1 MQIKI
6 KIEETLT
13 IADIVSKNIKS
24 AHVFKKFGI
33 DFCCGGGISIEKA
46 CENKNINI
54 NELLQELKT
63 IDDAVVPSQNYNLWE
78 LDFLID
84 YIINNHHTYVKNSL
98 TLIDEYAAKVS
109 KVHGIA
115 YPEVVQIEHIFKHV
129 AEELTG
135 HMYKEEIVLFP
146 YIKKCVAAKRI
157 HSEIKNPSFGPIQ
170 NPIHMMQQE
179 HEQVGNML
187 KEIAQLSNQYNPPIG
202 ACNTFRALYAKLDEF
217 EQDLHIHVHL
227 ENNILFPK
235 ATLLEI
241 SLTQK

>member
-1 MQIKI
+1 MN
-6 KIEETLT
+6 IEETLT

-54 NELLQELKT
+54 NELLQELKN
-63 IDDAVVPSQNYNLWE
+63 IDDFLVPSQNYNLWE

-98 TLIDEYAAKVS
+98 TLIDDYASKVS
-109 KVHGIA
+109 KVHGTS
-115 YPEVVQIEHIFKHV
+115 YPEVVQIENIFKHV
-129 AEELTG
+129 AEELKS
-135 HMYKEEIVLFP
+135 HMHKEEMVLFP
-146 YIKKCVAAKRI
+146 YIKNCVVADKN
-157 HSEIKNPSFGPIQ
+157 HSQKPIPPFGPIL
-170 NPIHMMQQE
+170 NPIHIMQQE

-187 KEIAQLSNQYNPPIG
+187 KEIAQLSNHYNPPIG
-202 ACNTFRALYAKLDEF
+202 ACNTFKALYAKLDEF

-241 SLTQK
+241 SLTQKF